1 MGNFAK
7 WIGGGLGWVI
17 GAGPIGAL
25 IGFLLGTLVDSV
37 TTQSVQVNQGKT
49 TPGDYAI
56 SLLVLIAAVMKADGK
71 VMKSELDYVKRFL
84 LPNFGIDG
92 TQEALTILKDLL
104 KQEIPVEDVC
114 EQIAQKVDYS
124 SRLQLMHLLYGLSH
138 SDGRMEQAEISIIQ
152 RIASGL
158 GIKPQDNESIKA
170 MFVGDTLDS
179 AYKILEV
186 EPGASND
193 DIKKAYRKMA
203 VAYHPDKVA
212 YLGEEFRKTANEKF
226 QKLNEAYEK
235 IKKERG
241 IV

>member
-7 WIGGGLGWVI
+7 WIGGGLGWVF
-17 GAGPIGAL
+17 GGPIGGL
-25 IGFLLGTLVDSV
+25 IGFLFGTLVDTVS
-37 TTQSVQVNQGKT
+37 TQSVQVNQPGRT

-56 SLLVLIAAVMKADGK
+56 SLLVLITAVMKADGK
-71 VMKSELDYVKRFL
+71 VMKSELDYVKKFL
-84 LPNFGIDG
+84 MQNFGIEG
-92 TQEALTILKDLL
+92 AQEALTILKDLL

-124 SRLQLMHLLYGLSH
+124 SRLQLMHFLYGLSH
-138 SDGRMEQAEISIIQ
+138 SDGRMETAELDLIQ
-152 RIASGL
+152 RIAGSL
-158 GIKPQDNESIKA
+158 GIKPSDNESIKA
-170 MFVGDTLDS
+170 MFVSNTLDA

-186 EPGASND
+186 EPTATD
-193 DIKKAYRKMA
+193 EEVKKAYRKMA

-212 YLGEEFRKTANEKF
+212 YLGEEFRSAANEKF

-235 IKKERG
+235 VKKERG

>member
-1 MGNFAK
+1 MGNFVK
-7 WIGGGLGWVI
+7 WIGGGLGWVF
-17 GAGPIGAL
+17 GGPIGGL
-25 IGFLLGTLVDSV
+25 IGFLFGTVIDSV
-37 TTQSVQVNQGKT
+37 TTQSVQVNQGRT

-71 VMKSELDYVKRFL
+71 IMKSELDYVKKFL
-84 LPNFGIDG
+84 VQNFGLDG

-114 EQIAQKVDYS
+114 EQIAEKLDYS
-124 SRLQLMHLLYGLSH
+124 SRLQLMHFLYGLSH
-138 SDGRMEQAEISIIQ
+138 SDGRMEQAELNLIQ
-152 RIASGL
+152 RIANAL
-158 GIKPQDNESIKA
+158 GIKPSDNESIKS
-170 MFVGDTLDS
+170 MFVGNTLEA

-186 EPGASND
+186 EPTSTD
-193 DIKKAYRKMA
+193 DEIKKAYRKMA

-212 YLGEEFRKTANEKF
+212 YLGEEFRKAANEKF

>member
-7 WIGGGLGWVI
+7 WIGGGLGWVV
-17 GAGPIGAL
+17 AGPIGIL
-25 IGFLLGTLVDSV
+25 IGFLLGSLVDSM
-37 TTQSVQVNQGKT
+37 TTDIVQSTPGKT

-56 SLLVLIAAVMKADGK
+56 SLLVLIAAIMKSDGK

-84 LPNFGIDG
+84 VQNFGTEG
-92 TQEALTILKDLL
+92 AQEALTILKDLL

-114 EQIAQKVDYS
+114 DQISSKMDYAS
-124 SRLQLMHLLYGLSH
+124 KLQLMHFLYGLSH
-138 SDGRMEQAEISIIQ
+138 SDGRMEEPEL
-152 RIASGL
+152 RLVEKIANAL
-158 GIKPQDNESIKA
+158 GIRSADNESIKA
-170 MFVGDTLDS
+170 MFVSNTLDS

-186 EPGASND
+186 DPSASNEE
-193 DIKKAYRKMA
+193 IKKAYRNLA
-203 VAYHPDKVA
+203 VQYHPDKVA
-212 YLGEEFRKTANEKF
+212 YLGEEFRVAANEKF

>member
-1 MGNFAK
+1 MGNFVK
-7 WIGGGLGWVI
+7 WIGGGLGWVF
-17 GAGPIGAL
+17 GGPIGGL
-25 IGFLLGTLVDSV
+25 IGFLFGTVIDSV
-37 TTQSVQVNQGKT
+37 TTQSVQVNQGRT

-71 VMKSELDYVKRFL
+71 IMKSELDYVKKFL
-84 LPNFGIDG
+84 VQNFGLDG

-114 EQIAQKVDYS
+114 EQIAQKLDYS
-124 SRLQLMHLLYGLSH
+124 SRLQLMHFLYGLSH
-138 SDGRMEQAEISIIQ
+138 SDGRMEQAELNLIQ
-152 RIASGL
+152 RIANAL
-158 GIKPQDNESIKA
+158 GIKPSDNESIES
-170 MFVGDTLDS
+170 MFVGNTLEA

-186 EPGASND
+186 EPSATD
-193 DIKKAYRKMA
+193 DEVKKAYRKMA

-212 YLGEEFRKTANEKF
+212 YLGEEFRRAANEKF

>member
-7 WIGGGLGWVI
+7 WIGGGLGWVV
-17 GAGPIGAL
+17 AGPIGIL
-25 IGFLLGTLVDSV
+25 IGFLLGSLVDSM
-37 TTQSVQVNQGKT
+37 TTDIVQSTPGKT

-56 SLLVLIAAVMKADGK
+56 SLLVLIAAIMKSDGK

-84 LPNFGIDG
+84 VQNFGTEG
-92 TQEALTILKDLL
+92 AQEALTILKDLL

-114 EQIAQKVDYS
+114 DQISSKMDYAS
-124 SRLQLMHLLYGLSH
+124 KLQLMHFLYGISH
-138 SDGRMEQAEISIIQ
+138 SDGRMEEPEL
-152 RIASGL
+152 RLVEKIAHAL
-158 GIKPQDNESIKA
+158 GIRSADNESIKA
-170 MFVGDTLDS
+170 MFVSNTLDS

-186 EPGASND
+186 DPSASNEE
-193 DIKKAYRKMA
+193 IKKAYRNLA
-203 VAYHPDKVA
+203 VQYHPDKVA
-212 YLGEEFRKTANEKF
+212 YLGEEFRVAANEKF